1 MTERKLSTLGYLMD
15 RLGLSTAALAR
26 RLHVNASLVS
36 KWRSGSRRLSA
47 KSVYFDEVCRML
59 LEQNPMAL
67 ADALRSLVPLEEPK
81 GEEVDVSGTG
91 DGGLSGAAGTSEEW
105 GLPGTEA
112 LLYRVLNDRHFTVPK
127 AFTIRAEALC
137 TAEIAIYTSGEGRR
151 QAISDLL
158 EIAEAM
164 ENPGELFYVDSEQ
177 TGWLL
182 DDTAYAREWVGRMVR
197 LLDRGFVFKAALHFS
212 VSVDKFVA
220 FFQLCSPLIFH
231 RNARWFYHQYYDE
244 NIYWFSFFI
253 LEHAMSIAGMSMS
266 QEQTSA
272 TVYTDAYSVLQH
284 RNVVEMVLTSC
295 RPMFSDLF
303 MGLGAEAARMLRQ
316 QGRAGE
322 TLFSYLP
329 APAFMSAGEQLFDDI
344 LRENEI
350 TGTAASRLREIN
362 RQLRGLVENQLAGG
376 QGEFIQILQ
385 LGEME
390 RRADTCF
397 TSTSLSLLGK
407 K

>member
-26 RLHVNASLVS
+26 RLHVDASLVS

-67 ADALRSLVPLEEPK
+67 TDALRSLVPLEEPK
-81 GEEVDVSGTG
+81 REEGERGKRGDGSLSEAEGIWGTEGISGTG
-91 DGGLSGAAGTSEEW
+91 GSS
-105 GLPGTEA
+105 GTEE

-164 ENPGELFYVDSEQ
+164 ETPGELFYVDSEQ

-182 DDTAYAREWVGRMVR
+182 EDTAYAREWLVRMVR

-231 RNARWFYHQYYDE
+231 RNARWYYHQYYDE
-244 NIYWFSFFI
+244 NLYWFSFFI

-266 QEQTSA
+266 PEQTSA
-272 TVYTDAYSVLQH
+272 QKCGGDGSHQLPSHVFRPFHGIGCRGGQDA
-284 RNVVEMVLTSC
+284 
-295 RPMFSDLF
+295 
-303 MGLGAEAARMLRQ
+303 
-316 QGRAGE
+316 AG
-322 TLFSYLP
+322 
-329 APAFMSAGEQLFDDI
+329 
-344 LRENEI
+344 
-350 TGTAASRLREIN
+350 TGASR
-362 RQLRGLVENQLAGG
+362 
-376 QGEFIQILQ
+376 
-385 LGEME
+385 
-390 RRADTCF
+390 
-397 TSTSLSLLGK
+397 
-407 K
+407 